1 MDCGIRNREGDMS
14 HHKVSPKK
22 DGEAR
27 LKRALTIAG
36 TIAGQ
41 SLNQNLKI
49 SKASLYSQEKNFLF
63 NNCGILLCGFLLF
76 CCKIWLLSLLFGGR
90 SYCFTIAITGL

>member
-1 MDCGIRNREGDMS
+1 MS
-14 HHKVSPKK
+14 HRVSPKK

-41 SLNQNLKI
+41 YHSAGV
-49 SKASLYSQEKNFLF
+49 S
-63 NNCGILLCGFLLF
+63 
-76 CCKIWLLSLLFGGR
+76 
-90 SYCFTIAITGL
+90 

>member
-1 MDCGIRNREGDMS
+1 MS

-36 TIAGQ
+36 SIAGQ
-41 SLNQNLKI
+41 CNRVKVCFAFFGMFYRSD
-49 SKASLYSQEKNFLF
+49 SVASEDNRKLATSSSHLA
-63 NNCGILLCGFLLF
+63 
-76 CCKIWLLSLLFGGR
+76 S
-90 SYCFTIAITGL
+90 

>member
-1 MDCGIRNREGDMS
+1 MS

-41 SLNQNLKI
+41 CNGLKCVLPFFRI
-49 SKASLYSQEKNFLF
+49 FYRSESVTWEDKGKLAASSSYSTF
-63 NNCGILLCGFLLF
+63 
-76 CCKIWLLSLLFGGR
+76 
-90 SYCFTIAITGL
+90 

>member
-41 SLNQNLKI
+41 CNGLK
-49 SKASLYSQEKNFLF
+49 
-63 NNCGILLCGFLLF
+63 CVLLF
-76 CCKIWLLSLLFGGR
+76 VVRFIAHFGRQREIG
-90 SYCFTIAITGL
+90 GKQ

>member
-1 MDCGIRNREGDMS
+1 MS
-14 HHKVSPKK
+14 HKVSPKS

-41 SLNQNLKI
+41 WVHTMCVSVCVCGGGVLT
-49 SKASLYSQEKNFLF
+49 KA
-63 NNCGILLCGFLLF
+63 G
-76 CCKIWLLSLLFGGR
+76 
-90 SYCFTIAITGL
+90 TIAGQWVHYVCVEGML